1 MFLPCLA
8 ALLQTGC
15 TSAITT
21 AYLRDTLFEGG
32 EHAEESAAIAASA
45 EDDAKN
51 TAPDDGAAEV
61 TSAAGQP
68 SAGPEVDASRRA
80 AAIEEAVARL
90 SKLGTLDETARATL
104 IDTLRRTQQEDW
116 PVVIEAFAETLAA
129 AAPQAAAVVP
139 ASAAAEPHVVAK
151 ATTEKPD
158 ATPAVA
164 AAAPAP
170 AAPIAAAGEL
180 AATKDEAAEP
190 APPEPPQRAAETT
203 SGTQDTKP
211 ATSAGAAAAV
221 RPALTVQ
228 NAAFAS
234 KVRAWGDLDRFPAN
248 RFRPGQEVIVYF
260 ELENLSAGDSPAGHT
275 TCIDTVIRLVG
286 PSGESVHDWSFEPI
300 AETLKARRRDYFA
313 RYVVRIPESTPAGGC
328 RLQLTVTDT
337 LAGTTSQASLPLELV
352 SE

>member
-1 MFLPCLA
+1 MLLPCLA

-32 EHAEESAAIAASA
+32 DHAEESAAIAASA
-45 EDDAKN
+45 EDDTKN
-51 TAPDDGAAEV
+51 TAADDGAAEV
-61 TSAAGQP
+61 TSAKGKP
-68 SAGPEVDASRRA
+68 SDEPEVDASRRA

-129 AAPQAAAVVP
+129 AAPPAAAVVP

-151 ATTEKPD
+151 ATTENPV
-158 ATPAVA
+158 ATPVVA
-164 AAAPAP
+164 AVAPAP
-170 AAPIAAAGEL
+170 AALIAAAGNV
-180 AATKDEAAEP
+180 AATKDEAP
-190 APPEPPQRAAETT
+190 AATPPESPRLAAETT
-203 SGTQDTKP
+203 SSTQGTEP
-211 ATSAGAAAAV
+211 ATAAGAAAVV

-234 KVRAWGDLDRFPAN
+234 KVRAWGDLDRFPDN
-248 RFRPGQEVIVYF
+248 RLRPGQEVIVYF

-328 RLQLTVTDT
+328 RLQLSVTDT
-337 LAGTTSQASLPLELV
+337 LAGTTAQASLPLELV
-352 SE
+352 AE